1 MIRAVLVFSFIVAA
15 AGFGGIAHATFGD
28 ISLTSPKM
36 VSLTGYELTSLH
48 VGQQIG
54 VESIITNHATS
65 QKKFTYMVQVLNNKG
80 QVEYFEGLSASILPN
95 QSFTVSQSWIPK
107 ESGQYTVQTF
117 VWDGLLF
124 PTPMTKVVQT
134 HITVE

>member
-1 MIRAVLVFSFIVAA
+1 MIRAVLVFSFIIAA
-15 AGFGGIAHATFGD
+15 IGFGGIAHATFGD

-36 VSLTGYELTSLH
+36 VSLTGQELTSLH

-54 VESIITNHATS
+54 VESIIMNHATS

-117 VWDGLLF
+117 VLDSLLF
-124 PTPMTKVVQT
+124 PTPVTKVVQT
-134 HITVE
+134 QVTVE

>member
-15 AGFGGIAHATFGD
+15 AGFGGIAHATFDD

-54 VESIITNHATS
+54 VESIITNYATS

-117 VWDGLLF
+117 VWDSLLF
-124 PTPMTKVVQT
+124 PIPMTKVVQT
-134 HITVE
+134 QIIVE

>member
-1 MIRAVLVFSFIVAA
+1 MIRAVMVFSFIVAA
-15 AGFGGIAHATFGD
+15 TGFGGIAHATFGD

-54 VESIITNHATS
+54 VESIIMNHATS
-65 QKKFTYMVQVLNNKG
+65 QKKFTYMVQILNNKG
-80 QVEYFEGLSASILPN
+80 QVEYFEGLSAAILPN

-117 VWDGLLF
+117 VWDSLLF

-134 HITVE
+134 QVAVE

>member
-1 MIRAVLVFSFIVAA
+1 MIRTVLVFSFIIAA
-15 AGFGGIAHATFGD
+15 AGFGGIAYATFGD

-36 VSLTGYELTSLH
+36 VSLTGQELASLH

-65 QKKFTYMVQVLNNKG
+65 QKKFTYMVQVLDNKG
-80 QVEYFEGLSASILPN
+80 KVEYFEGLSASILPN
-95 QSFTVSQSWIPK
+95 QSFTVSQLWIPK

-117 VWDGLLF
+117 VLNSLLF
-124 PTPMTKVVQT
+124 PTPVTKVVQT

>member
-117 VWDGLLF
+117 VWDDLLF

-134 HITVE
+134 QITVE

>member
-107 ESGQYTVQTF
+107 EYGQYTVQTF
-117 VWDGLLF
+117 VWDSLLF

-134 HITVE
+134 QVTVE

>member
-1 MIRAVLVFSFIVAA
+1 MIRAVLVFSFIIAV

-28 ISLTSPKM
+28 ISLTSPKS
-36 VSLTGYELTSLH
+36 VSLTGHELTSLH

-54 VESIITNHATS
+54 VESIITNHGTS

-95 QSFTVSQSWIPK
+95 QSFTVSQSWTPK
-107 ESGQYTVQTF
+107 ESGQHTVQTF
-117 VWDGLLF
+117 VWDSLLF
-124 PTPMTKVVQT
+124 PTPLTKVVQT
-134 HITVE
+134 QVTVE

>member
-48 VGQQIG
+48 VDQQIG
-54 VESIITNHATS
+54 IESIITNHATS

-117 VWDGLLF
+117 VWDSLLF

-134 HITVE
+134 QVTVE

>member
-1 MIRAVLVFSFIVAA
+1 MIRAVLVFSFIIAA
-15 AGFGGIAHATFGD
+15 AGFVGIAHATFSD

-36 VSLTGYELTSLH
+36 VSLTGHELTSLH
-48 VGQQIG
+48 VGQQIE

-65 QKKFTYMVQVLNNKG
+65 QKKFTYMVQILNNKG
-80 QVEYFEGLSASILPN
+80 QVEYFEGLSAAILPN

-124 PTPMTKVVQT
+124 PTPLTKVVQT
-134 HITVE
+134 QITVE